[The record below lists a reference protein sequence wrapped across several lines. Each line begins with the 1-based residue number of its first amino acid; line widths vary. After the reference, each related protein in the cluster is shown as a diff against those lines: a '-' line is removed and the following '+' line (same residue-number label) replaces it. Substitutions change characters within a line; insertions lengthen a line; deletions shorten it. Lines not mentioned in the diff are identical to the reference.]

1 MRYSLRTLLLVM
13 LLGGPALAILWWLQ
27 HTWSVQVLAI
37 LLLML
42 AALALTCGLV
52 TAAERLLRLLFS
64 LQRSEIGGQRSETR
78 SQRSKA
84 TKSVEA

>member
-13 LLGGPALAILWWLQ
+13 LLGGPTLAILWWLQ

-42 AALALTCGLV
+42 AALALISSLV
-52 TAAERLLRLLFS
+52 TAADRLLRLLFG
-64 LQRSEIGGQRSETR
+64 LLRSETGR
-78 SQRSKA
+78 QRSGSQ
-84 TKSVEA
+84 KSEHTTSIAR